1 MSAVRRSHL
10 GGRPVRGRP
19 RQRRMGANAVGWRG
33 SPTRNQSQ
41 LLPKGRRGGAGPIG
55 CGGTFDAILV
65 APLSREVIM
74 NAKNKAGLLWFGYLL
89 LAIGGAQAQTATET
103 LLHTFGNFPQ
113 GATVMES
120 R

>member
-1 MSAVRRSHL
+1 
-10 GGRPVRGRP
+10 
-19 RQRRMGANAVGWRG
+19 
-33 SPTRNQSQ
+33 
-41 LLPKGRRGGAGPIG
+41 
-55 CGGTFDAILV
+55 
-65 APLSREVIM
+65 M